1 MNLWLMTAALLA
13 GATMVVHLVAGG
25 RLFARPLLAL
35 DVGPTLK
42 ATHYFC
48 WHIVTLT
55 LGAWAA
61 ALAWLALAWLALAW
75 LALAW
80 LALADGDWVR
90 PAAFGLAGL
99 AAAIAGLNLVIG
111 VRQTGG
117 IWPLPQW
124 AFFLPLAIVTVAGA

>member
-1 MNLWLMTAALLA
+1 MRTSPTFSNSCSVKLTASW
-13 GATMVVHLVAGG
+13 
-25 RLFARPLLAL
+25 
-35 DVGPTLK
+35 PTFK

-55 LGAWAA
+55 LGAWAG
-61 ALAWLALAWLALAW
+61 
-75 LALAW
+75 ALAW

-124 AFFLPLAIVTVAGA
+124 VFFLPLAIVTVAGA

>member
-25 RLFARPLLAL
+25 RMFARPLLAL
-35 DVGPTLK
+35 DAGPTFK

-61 ALAWLALAWLALAW
+61 ALAWLALAG
-75 LALAW
+75 
-80 LALADGDWVR
+80 GDWVR

-99 AAAIAGLNLVIG
+99 AAAIAGLNLAIG

-117 IWPLPQW
+117 IWPLPHW